1 MMRCDELLY
10 KYRVPSKIEIF
21 FVFVLESTLGT
32 NRTNG
37 INYEK
42 LYLNTLKLI

>member
-32 NRTNG
+32 NG